1 MQAKISKQFRLGTA
15 HKSAFLHL
23 QSYSFGLLV
32 RESGSFFL
40 RITMAFLKETS
51 VWEDYIESS
60 FITLVCSIDG
70 LVVNCGVDVEVIL
83 VAGGRRRRWRHIGA
97 EGMCL
102 CTRLPLCLI
111 SPCKVNAMQCKLSVC
126 GEILKKCVVVDF
138 QTPSQ
143 DLRQLL
149 SFSDDHPRGH
159 FWGQNSQRKKIVF
172 GARGRPWDGPHELT
186 GIRNTFTHS

>member
-1 MQAKISKQFRLGTA
+1 
-15 HKSAFLHL
+15 
-23 QSYSFGLLV
+23 
-32 RESGSFFL
+32 
-40 RITMAFLKETS
+40 MAFLKETS

-83 VAGGRRRRWRHIGA
+83 VAGGRRRWRHIGA

-143 DLRQLL
+143 DPRQL
-149 SFSDDHPRGH
+149 
-159 FWGQNSQRKKIVF
+159 
-172 GARGRPWDGPHELT
+172 
-186 GIRNTFTHS
+186 

>member
-1 MQAKISKQFRLGTA
+1 
-15 HKSAFLHL
+15 
-23 QSYSFGLLV
+23 
-32 RESGSFFL
+32 
-40 RITMAFLKETS
+40 MAFLKETS

-83 VAGGRRRRWRHIGA
+83 VAGGRRRWRHIGA

-159 FWGQNSQRKKIVF
+159 FWGQNSQRKKNCFWGSWEALGWPTRTDWHTKHLDIMCLKRLLWPTHRILRTLRSSKKGQF
-172 GARGRPWDGPHELT
+172 WPKFAPWPLW
-186 GIRNTFTHS
+186 RS